1 MIAHHV
7 TCHAFERT
15 AWRSDNEP
23 RPAIAA
29 TRRGSGRDRA
39 RVPYRGRLTYIH
51 RGLPARRTPR
61 QANVPVITAVS
72 QASAPAPYEMPKPTV
87 MRNAAIAKA
96 PRAARRA
103 PMGRND
109 LISPDIGAR

>member
-1 MIAHHV
+1 MMAHHV

-15 AWRSDNEP
+15 AWRP
-23 RPAIAA
+23 APCPGAAIAA
-29 TRRGSGRDRA
+29 TRRGSGRNRA

-61 QANVPVITAVS
+61 QASVPVITAVS
-72 QASAPAPYEMPKPTV
+72 QASAPAPYEMPKLTV
-87 MRNAAIAKA
+87 MRNATIAKA

-103 PMGRND
+103 PMGEDD
-109 LISPDIGAR
+109 LISPD